1 MKHYEQIDFIKGI
14 AALMV
19 LINHSLNFVYQKE
32 WVFQLSRCC
41 VALFII
47 SAGITLYFSF
57 ERFIQKGR
65 SGIKD
70 IAFHFIFRNIL
81 RLMLPYSIY
90 VIIFYISINHRF
102 NFMEILSKL
111 LAFNINNP
119 CYYFVIYIQLI
130 IITPF
135 MYYLAVKINS
145 LGKSIGIIF
154 SFSLI
159 ILLAIWGWAN
169 VKFTFVME
177 VFTAGKFLF
186 GGTYLPLYGIGI
198 LIGHH
203 LCDATQV
210 ERKKP
215 VPVFPIIAPITVL
228 WFLSLRIF
236 PQTHDYL
243 ENQLIPGIGG
253 NPPGLSI
260 GIGSII
266 LFAFLWSGYDLVKN
280 KTLLRPISDLGKI
293 SLYIYLYHQVIKYI
307 MLCIIRSFNLPSQ
320 SLWYAIPFYLS
331 SSIGVYFAYQL
342 YVFIRN
348 DFKRVM
354 SGRIRRLADNEN
366 YSDGSD
372 KA

>member
-19 LINHSLNFVYQKE
+19 LINHSLNFVYRNE
-32 WVFQLSRCC
+32 LIFQLSRCC

-47 SAGITLYFSF
+47 SAGITLFFSF
-57 ERFIQKGR
+57 ERFIQKGE

-70 IAFHFIFRNIL
+70 IAFHFVFRNIL

-90 VIIFYISINHRF
+90 VIVFYISINHRF
-102 NFMEILSKL
+102 DFTEILSKM

-145 LGKSIGIIF
+145 LGKRSGIIF
-154 SFSLI
+154 GFSLI
-159 ILLAIWGWAN
+159 VLLAVCGWAN

-186 GGTYLPLYGIGI
+186 GGTYLPLYGIGA
-198 LIGHH
+198 LIGYH
-203 LCDATQV
+203 LCSATQIGA
-210 ERKKP
+210 KKIRSCFLT
-215 VPVFPIIAPITVL
+215 VAPITVL
-228 WFLSLRIF
+228 WFLSLIIF
-236 PQTHDYL
+236 PQAHNYL
-243 ENQLIPGIGG
+243 EKQLIPEIGG
-253 NPPGLSI
+253 NPPGLGI

-266 LFAFLWSGYDLVKN
+266 LFAFLWLGYDMVKN
-280 KTLLRPISDLGKI
+280 KALLRPISAMGKV

-331 SSIGVYFAYQL
+331 STVGVYFAYRL
-342 YVFIRN
+342 HVSVRG

-354 SGRIRRLADNEN
+354 SGRTRGSVHNEN